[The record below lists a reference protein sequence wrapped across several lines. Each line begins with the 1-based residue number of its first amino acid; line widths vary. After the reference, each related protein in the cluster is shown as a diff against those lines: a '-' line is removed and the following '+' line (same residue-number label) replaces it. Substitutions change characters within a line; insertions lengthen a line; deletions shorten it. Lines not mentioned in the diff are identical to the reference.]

1 MTKTSREISL
11 AIKTTMAQIINS
23 ILVPVIVNVY
33 YEKNIYYKN
42 GLVYDVFFLTITTS
56 LVPPILQL
64 LNFGYLIGKFI
75 AWYKKRP
82 CK

>member
-1 MTKTSREISL
+1 
-11 AIKTTMAQIINS
+11 MAQITNI

-33 YEKNIYYKN
+33 YESNIYYKN
-42 GLVYDVFFLTITTS
+42 GLVYDIFFLAVTNA

-64 LNFGYLIGKFI
+64 LNFGYLIGRLI

-82 CK
+82 CMEYFYYRSKTFLR